1 MTTLEQLIAKC
12 NAAGLRVNNLF
23 QHERTLTWQ
32 ANLWEIGGNAHDF
45 GHGPTAIEAL
55 QRAFDV
61 VSKQVVAPPVDDG
74 SDLC

>member
-1 MTTLEQLIAKC
+1 MTLEQLIAKC

-32 ANLWEIGGNAHDF
+32 ANLWEIGGDAHDF
-45 GHGPTAIEAL
+45 GHGVTAIEAL

-61 VSKQVVAPPVDDG
+61 VSKEVKKPEPEDDG